1 MTGDPAAIA
10 HDAIVAAMADAV
22 IFADREGV
30 IRVWNAAAEAVFGFS
45 AAEALGRNLDLIIP
59 ERLRPAHWT
68 GFDHALSTGVTRLA
82 GRATLTRGL
91 HKEGRRLYVDM
102 SFAVVRAASGEI
114 VGAVAVARDVTEREE
129 AKRSAAPAVRQ

>member
-1 MTGDPAAIA
+1 MTDDSAAVPEVP

-22 IFADREGV
+22 IFADRQGV

-59 ERLRPAHWT
+59 ERLRPAHWA
-68 GFDHALSTGVTRLA
+68 GFDHALSSGVTRLA

-102 SFAVVRAASGEI
+102 SFAVVRAASGEV
-114 VGAVAVARDVTEREE
+114 VGAVGIARDVTEREE
-129 AKRSAAPAVRQ
+129 AKRR